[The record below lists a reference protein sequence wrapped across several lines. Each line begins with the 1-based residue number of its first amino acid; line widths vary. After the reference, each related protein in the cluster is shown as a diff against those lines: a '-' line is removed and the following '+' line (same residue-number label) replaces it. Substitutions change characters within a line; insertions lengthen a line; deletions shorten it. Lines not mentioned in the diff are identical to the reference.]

1 MDLLL
6 ILLGTLLIAFTLF
19 DALWTT
25 IVPHGAGPLSKR
37 IARGWWSAS
46 LWVHRRSGGGAH
58 GILSLAGPALLVV
71 AFLVW
76 VGLLWAGWL
85 LLLSAEPGAVVAS
98 SSNAPASLA
107 GRVYY
112 VGFVLFTLGTG
123 DYVPVGGTWEV
134 LSAVASL
141 SGLFVV
147 TLAITY
153 VLSVVSAVA
162 AKRQLA
168 GSIHSL
174 GDTPADLVGRA
185 WDGSGFS
192 GLDQHL
198 PSLASA
204 LEHHNQRHLAYPVVH
219 YFHSG
224 DRRTA
229 LGLAVATLDDA
240 LLILAEGVEPHAR
253 PAPAVVEPTRRTVQG
268 FLDTL
273 SDAFISPAD
282 AAPPVPDLATVIS
295 AGVPTRATDEFERAV
310 AREAPRRRLLR
321 GLVED
326 GGWRWSDVPGDGEP
340 PARGASP
347 RGTLR

>member
-1 MDLLL
+1 MNLAFV
-6 ILLGTLLIAFTLF
+6 LLGALLVAFTLF

-25 IVPHGAGPLSKR
+25 IAPHGAGPLSKR
-37 IARGWWSAS
+37 LARGWWAAS
-46 LWVHRRSGGGAH
+46 LWIHRRVGAH
-58 GILSLAGPALLVV
+58 GLLSFAGPALLVV

-85 LLLSAEPGAVVAS
+85 LLFSAEPGSVVAS
-98 SSNAPASLA
+98 ASDAPADLA

-147 TLAITY
+147 TLSITY

-174 GDTPADLVGRA
+174 GETATDLVCRA

-204 LEHHNQRHLAYPVVH
+204 LEHHNQQHLAFPLVH

-229 LGLAVATLDDA
+229 LGPAVAVLDDA
-240 LLILAEGVEPHAR
+240 LLILAEGVEPHMR
-253 PAPAVVEPTRRTVQG
+253 PARAVVEPTRRTVQG
-268 FLDTL
+268 FLETL
-273 SDAFISPAD
+273 SDAFITPAD
-282 AAPPVPDLATVIS
+282 AAPPVPDLAVVAS
-295 AGVPTRATDEFERAV
+295 AGIPTGTGGNFERAV
-310 AREAPRRRLLR
+310 ERAGYRRRLLR

-326 GGWRWSDVPGDGEP
+326 GGWSWSGVESG
-340 PARGASP
+340 RSTP
-347 RGTLR
+347 R